1 MDPTILTEIG
11 GFLLLLS
18 AGAAGRKLGFFT
30 KEMESSFSRFMVN
43 ICVPCLMIS
52 SVTGADL
59 PPEKTFLLRLLSI
72 TAVTLLLTLVFGYLG
87 TFLISRD
94 GAERRFF
101 VVLMTACNTGNIGQP
116 VSKMLFGELGTV
128 YSAVFS
134 LMSTLM
140 LWTIGVRL
148 TAGPRKFHWRQF
160 CTPIMAAI
168 VLGASLFLLRV
179 QLPAV
184 VSHTMEDL
192 GGMTGP
198 LAMLIVGCGLA
209 DQGIKA
215 VINPKLIRFLL
226 VKQVLLLAVLLP
238 VLRLLF
244 GEIQDVGIAV
254 VLASMPTAVNVV
266 AFAYDQHQDS
276 KTAASAVL
284 GSTLASLVLLPAL
297 LWAIQ
302 RCRI

>member
-11 GFLLLLS
+11 SFLLLLS
-18 AGAAGRKLGFFT
+18 AGAAGKKLGFFT
-30 KEMESSFSRFMVN
+30 SEMEGSFSRFMVN

-52 SVTGADL
+52 SMTAADL
-59 PPEKTFLLRLLSI
+59 PPERTFLLRLFSI
-72 TAVTLLLTLVFGYLG
+72 TTATLLLALGIGYAG
-87 TFLISRD
+87 SFLISRD
-94 GAERRFF
+94 SAERRFF
-101 VVLMTACNTGNIGQP
+101 AILMTVCNTGNIGQP
-116 VSKMLFGELGTV
+116 VAQMLFGELGTV

-134 LMSTLM
+134 LMSMLV

-148 TAGPRKFHWRQF
+148 TAGPRKFDWRQF

-168 VLGASLFLLRV
+168 VLGSALFLL
-179 QLPAV
+179 QIQMPAMV
-184 VSHTMEDL
+184 AHAMEDL

-198 LAMLIVGCGLA
+198 LAMLIVGCNLA
-209 DQGIKA
+209 DQGIKSLA
-215 VINPKLIRFLL
+215 NSKLIRFLL
-226 VKQVLLLAVLLP
+226 VKQVLLLAALLP

-244 GEIQDVGIAV
+244 GEIQEVGIAV

-266 AFAYDQHQDS
+266 AFAYDQHQDGQ
-276 KTAASAVL
+276 TASSAVL

-302 RCRI
+302 R